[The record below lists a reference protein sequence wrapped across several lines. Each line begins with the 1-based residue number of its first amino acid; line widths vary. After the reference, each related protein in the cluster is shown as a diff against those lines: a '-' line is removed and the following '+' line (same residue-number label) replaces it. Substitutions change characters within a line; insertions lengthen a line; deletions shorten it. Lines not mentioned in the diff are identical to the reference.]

1 MGDHKSWQ
9 ARGCRMC
16 MHAFLIDLPHATHA
30 GSSLRAGDVF
40 ASLTQRQQ
48 QQLQNYFFLMAS

>member
-1 MGDHKSWQ
+1 
-9 ARGCRMC
+9 MC